1 MLAKAFDRTS
11 RESSTPFRIP
21 SVAWA
26 MLAATLVNV
35 VIFDLLVIRADNAGL
50 GKVVTA
56 GVIGIAAGVAT
67 RYAFHRY
74 TTR

>member
-1 MLAKAFDRTS
+1 M
-11 RESSTPFRIP
+11 PFRNP

-50 GKVVTA
+50 REVVTA
-56 GVIGIAAGVAT
+56 GVIGIAAGVAIL
-67 RYAFHRY
+67 YAFDRY
-74 TTR
+74 TSR